1 MTQRKPAGM
10 GFESWI
16 DRQIREAEERGEF
29 DDLPGAGKPLT
40 NLGRSNDEMWWIREK
55 LEREGL
61 STDAVLPTPL
71 KLRKE
76 VDQLPEIVRGL
87 PTEDDVRAAV
97 EEVNERIKAY
107 WRDPS
112 SSMGPQVP
120 VAPADVE
127 KVVERWRAER
137 AGSAGNQ
144 PEPVPEPSAPA
155 QPKPRRRWWKRSGG

>member
-1 MTQRKPAGM
+1 M

-40 NLGRSNDEMWWIREK
+40 NLGRPHDEMWWIREK

-61 STDAVLPTPL
+61 STEAVLPLPL
-71 KLRKE
+71 KLRKD
-76 VDQLPEIVRGL
+76 VDRLPEAVRGL

-97 EEVNERIKAY
+97 DEVNERVRAY

-112 SSMGPQVP
+112 SSAGPQVP

-127 KVVERWRAER
+127 KVVEEWRAAQAALHSR
-137 AGSAGNQ
+137 SDAPGT
-144 PEPVPEPSAPA
+144 PVPSDEPRPR
-155 QPKPRRRWWKRSGG
+155 RRRWWRRV